1 MSIEGWQ
8 YYNHA
13 RIPTAPPTVPAAL
26 EAMAEE
32 GFWHD
37 SRGTVLLARWTSEF
51 DCRRETGWWY
61 IIKDTPLDMDAMK
74 AKRRYEITKGQ
85 KHFQVR
91 PIVPKE
97 YGQALYRVEQAA
109 FAAYPAK
116 YRPQVDWDTFAA
128 GLPNWEDCLVYGAF
142 SRETGEL
149 AGYGLLR
156 YAAPDFLDFLVLEAD
171 PAWEKQGV
179 NAAIVAGILEENRD
193 FLQRGGILCDGAR
206 SIRHETNFQ
215 DYLEKYFGFRRA
227 YCVLHLAY
235 PPKIRWAV
243 RAAYP
248 FRRLL
253 AKLDGIGVVHQLNG
267 VLKMEEIVKGEQ
279 K

>member
-1 MSIEGWQ
+1 MKILLTTLNSK
-8 YYNHA
+8 YVHSNL
-13 RIPTAPPTVPAAL
+13 AL
-26 EAMAEE
+26 K
-32 GFWHD
+32 
-37 SRGTVLLARWTSEF
+37 
-51 DCRRETGWWY
+51 Y
-61 IIKDTPLDMDAMK
+61 
-74 AKRRYEITKGQ
+74 
-85 KHFQVR
+85 
-91 PIVPKE
+91 
-97 YGQALYRVEQAA
+97 LY
-109 FAAYPAK
+109 
-116 YRPQVDWDTFAA
+116 AA

-171 PAWEKQGV
+171 PAWERQGV

-206 SIRHETNFQ
+206 SIHHETNFQ

-248 FRRLL
+248 FRGLL

>member
-13 RIPTAPPTVPAAL
+13 RIPTSPPTVPAAV
-26 EAMAEE
+26 EAMAKE

-97 YGQALYRVEQAA
+97 YGRELYRVEQAA

-116 YRPQVDWDTFAA
+116 YRPQVDWDAFAA

-142 SRETGEL
+142 SRETEEL

-206 SIRHETNFQ
+206 SIHHETNFQ

-227 YCVLHLAY
+227 YCTLHLAY

-253 AKLDGIGVVHQLNG
+253 ARLDGIGVVHQLNG